1 MRSRGSGRAAEAAGR
16 SALGRLGALPI
27 AGALALMGVA
37 FLIDFQAWLS
47 QPPPGPDYYGPEPSF
62 RDAVIPA
69 SGLLAC
75 LAGLVAL
82 PPGAPVR
89 RVELVAPLAPAAVF
103 ATSLV
108 LSTGEFGAYGYS
120 MGMTELLGIFLA
132 VTAVAS
138 RASRTSLAVMAAA
151 VAAAFLTMPLRSPG
165 WGIGESGWLLFAG
178 MVMFTPGLY
187 IRWRDHERTWRV
199 EEIRREERLVLAR
212 DLHDVVAHQVS
223 GIVVQVQALRH
234 IADRDPERVA
244 AALPDIERAGSSAL
258 AAMRRMVGALR
269 EEDEP
274 APLDSHDLPAAL
286 RSLEAQGDM
295 GRPRVEVDLDG
306 GAAALPSEASAA
318 VLRMA
323 QEGVTNAR
331 RHARGAT
338 RVLVRLRTGGGRAVL
353 EVRDDGRGAGAV
365 HAGEGGYGLIGM
377 AERVRLLGGEFDAGP
392 VPGGPGW
399 LVRAELPAEPAED
412 EGGAR

>member
-1 MRSRGSGRAAEAAGR
+1 MRSRGNERADGAAGR

-27 AGALALMGVA
+27 AGALALMGFA
-37 FLIDFQAWLS
+37 FLIDARAWLDR
-47 QPPPGPDYYGPEPSF
+47 PPLGPDYLGPEPSF
-62 RDAVIPA
+62 RESMIPL
-69 SGLLAC
+69 SGVLAC
-75 LAGLVAL
+75 LAGLLVL

-89 RVELVAPLAPAAVF
+89 RVQSVAPLAPAAVF

-120 MGMTELLGIFLA
+120 MGMGELLGIFLA

-138 RASRTSLAVMAAA
+138 RGSRASLAAMAAA
-151 VAAAFLTMPLRSPG
+151 VAGVFLSMPLRSPG
-165 WGIGESGWLLFAG
+165 WSFDESGWLLFAG

-199 EEIRREERLVLAR
+199 EEIRREERLALAR

-223 GIVVQVQALRH
+223 GIVVQVQALRY

-244 AALPDIERAGSSAL
+244 AALPGIERAGSSAL

-274 APLDSHDLPAAL
+274 APLDAHDLPAAL
-286 RSLEAQGDM
+286 HSLEAPGDV
-295 GRPRVEVDLDG
+295 GRPRVEVDIDG
-306 GAAALPSEASAA
+306 GAARLPSEASAA

-365 HAGEGGYGLIGM
+365 HAAEDGYGLIGM

-399 LVRAELPAEPAED
+399 LVRAELPAEAAED
-412 EGGAR
+412 DGGAR

>member
-1 MRSRGSGRAAEAAGR
+1 MRTGGNERVDEAGR
-16 SALGRLGALPI
+16 SALGRLGVLPM
-27 AGALALMGVA
+27 AGALMLLGVA
-37 FLIDFQAWLS
+37 AVIDVQAWLTE
-47 QPPPGPDYYGPEPSF
+47 PPLGPDYIGPEPSF
-62 RDAVIPA
+62 RDALIPI

-75 LAGLVAL
+75 TAGLFAL
-82 PPGAPVR
+82 PPRAPVR
-89 RVELVAPLAPAAVF
+89 RVELIAPLAPAAVL
-103 ATSLV
+103 ATTLV
-108 LSTGEFGAYGYS
+108 LATGDLGAYGYS
-120 MGMTELLGIFLA
+120 LGMGELLGIFLA
-132 VTAVAS
+132 VTAAAS
-138 RASRTSLAVMAAA
+138 RGSRLSLAVMAAA
-151 VAAAFLTMPLRSPG
+151 VAAVFLTVPLRSLG
-165 WGIGESGWLLFAG
+165 WGFSESGWLLFVA
-178 MVMFTPGLY
+178 MALFTPGLY

-199 EEIRREERLVLAR
+199 EEIRREERLALAR

-223 GIVVQVQALRH
+223 GIVVQVQALRY

-274 APLDSHDLPAAL
+274 APLDPHDLPSSL
-286 RSLEAQGDM
+286 YSLESPGDV
-295 GRPRVEVDLDG
+295 GRPRVEVDADG
-306 GAAALPSEASAA
+306 GAAHLPSEASAA

-353 EVRDDGRGAGAV
+353 EVRDNGRGAGAV

-377 AERVRLLGGEFDAGP
+377 AERVRLLGGEFEAGP
-392 VPGGPGW
+392 APDGSGW
-399 LVRAELPAEPAED
+399 LVRAELPAEPVED
-412 EGGAR
+412 GGAR